1 MQEYAVQYTINV
13 NSQAAQQ
20 AILQFQEATQK
31 MLQLTSRFDHIAR
44 SVGKVNAALASIGKN
59 IPKMD
64 INTTAVETKLRNV
77 ISLLHQA
84 KTAASQISQG
94 KMQAVMNTPVTT
106 PKNTKTS
113 RNDLRLLQR
122 TIANTNKAIANL
134 NKQAITPKANT
145 ANAIKSLDLL
155 LAKINEIKA
164 NGKITITASAA
175 GASGAVAGAAA
186 GRRGGGGTTAAT
198 GAMIAASR
206 MPAGQSRY
214 LYPTTRQVLGPTYAG
229 TGANVAGEMIK
240 GMGIAYGLS
249 SLMSGI
255 GGVFKDAT
263 AYENI
268 SQTTKNI
275 LGAHDKRSEFESD
288 FRNVNQL
295 MRQVGMET
303 KFTAPQVA
311 SAGKFLAMA
320 GYSVGDIQQAIR
332 PIANIALVGDTDLG
346 ETADVVTNIMTGYE
360 IPSANMN
367 NAADILTM
375 TFTKSNT
382 TLMSLAESFK
392 YAGTVAHQSGLDF
405 STAAAAIGVL
415 GDAGIQGSHA
425 GTTLRMMLLN
435 MVNPTKKAQK
445 AWAELGIST
454 KDENGNLRDFNAI
467 LADLKAKRDQMEPGK
482 FQTLINS
489 MFRVTAAPGALA
501 LIQNSAKVQEVTDL
515 NRYGSYGLSTE
526 LADAKK
532 NTIEGLW
539 YQFTSSFTE
548 SGMQGFEQM
557 QGVIRDFLQ
566 RMIKMMQSA
575 DFAAALKSGMETFLK
590 LINAIVDVFGRL
602 MKMWNALPNWV
613 KDAFVWFVKIQMTL
627 GIISSIAKSFLSTW
641 LMIRGVMRGSWLSV
655 IVKPFASALVYMM
668 QLYNIQR
675 SILKLGVMQSLWGT
689 VSGSAVHAGRGVM
702 SWLRA
707 GSTVAG
713 GATAMG
719 STVAA
724 GASNASAAVAGAVG
738 TTLLGAIQGI
748 ASFMLTNPIGWGIMA
763 VSALAYV
770 GYQIY
775 DTWKVTNACI
785 EANKAWGES
794 YRKLGVDKIDFSN
807 QDDTIIGNMRIFN
820 NTLLSQNEKVEQSID
835 LWNRYWEAKN
845 GPKEDHSKDQTK
857 FSETAAGSQ
866 WDYWLNAADQ
876 WGGVDAAFRGK
887 MENMGGDI
895 RLTQFLDSNG
905 KAYSTNIFSLFGR
918 EIDLKDKNQIGENL
932 AVQLLLA
939 EYGADTNNQQFKDF
953 ERFALTSLG
962 GVHNY
967 NDYLRTVQM
976 LRDEHIN
983 SLSWNSKWNWISSET
998 AKGMTFAD
1006 VKESQMYIRG
1016 LQHNMLHV
1024 LEQWNEFGLILQ
1036 DADANK
1042 VIDPQ
1047 RIQTWLSTV
1056 VGPIFDPTHGM
1067 FGSEQWLGYVRDM
1080 VENPEKYGFKN
1091 TDAVTTMI
1099 TQAFDNIVNLY
1110 QLLDTNYKPLFADFL
1125 NRTPFENVL
1134 PGNKPLGSGGY
1145 YGGTRIGETA
1155 TFDGKQYT
1163 WDVPVPMRAD
1173 TKEDVAQFGHWVDK
1187 DGNVY
1192 APKDAKQTATWTPP
1206 NSNSTG
1212 GGNGG
1217 KNKNWTND
1225 LHNGADQSKYQ
1236 SHYKDNS
1243 AAPKQV
1249 IVNIGSLMKIDKQEI
1264 DWNNGNQVAV
1274 VENIKEQLATA
1285 LLDVVQD
1292 FNANIS

>member
-1 MQEYAVQYTINV
+1 MAQEYVVQYQINV
-13 NSQAAQQ
+13 NSQQAQQ
-20 AILQFQEATQK
+20 AIVQFQEATQK
-31 MLQLTSRFDHIAR
+31 MLQLTSRFDRVAQ

-64 INTTAVETKLRNV
+64 INTASVETKLRRV
-77 ISLLHQA
+77 ISLLNQA
-84 KTAASQISQG
+84 KVAASQISQG
-94 KMQAVMNTPVTT
+94 KMQAVMNTSVTT
-106 PKNTKTS
+106 SKNTKTS

-145 ANAIKSLDLL
+145 TNAIRSLDLL
-155 LAKINEIKA
+155 LEKINQLKA
-164 NGKITITASAA
+164 NSKITITASAA

-186 GRRGGGGTTAAT
+186 GRRAAGRTAGTV
-198 GAMIAASR
+198 IAPVTR
-206 MPAGQSRY
+206 TPAGQSRY
-214 LYPTTRQVLGPTYAG
+214 LYPTTRQVLGPTYAATG
-229 TGANVAGEMIK
+229 TNVAGEMIK

-275 LGAHDKRSEFESD
+275 LGAHDKRPEFESD
-288 FRNVNQL
+288 FKSVNQL

-360 IPSANMN
+360 IPSMNMN

-467 LADLKAKRDQMEPGK
+467 LQDLKAKRDQMEPGK

-501 LIQNSAKVQEVTDL
+501 LIQNSDKVQEVTDL
-515 NRYGSYGLSTE
+515 NRYDSYGLSTE

-557 QGVIRDFLQ
+557 QSVIRDFLQ

-575 DFAAALKSGMETFLK
+575 DFAKSLKSAMETFLK
-590 LINAIVDVFGRL
+590 LINAVVDVFGGL
-602 MKMWNALPNWV
+602 VKMWNMLPNWV
-613 KDAFVWFVKIQMTL
+613 KDALVGFVKIQMTL
-627 GIISSIAKSFLSTW
+627 GIVSSIAQSFLSTL
-641 LMIRGVMRGSWLSV
+641 LMVRGVMMGSWLAA
-655 IVKPFASALVYMM
+655 IIRPFASALVYMT

-675 SILKLGVMQSLWGT
+675 SIVGLGMGKAVMATLG
-689 VSGSAVHAGRGVM
+689 GSAVHAGRGIM
-702 SWLRA
+702 GWLRGGTA
-707 GSTVAG
+707 VAG
-713 GATAMG
+713 AAMG

-724 GASNASAAVAGAVG
+724 GATGTTTAIAGAAG
-738 TTLLGAIQGI
+738 GATLLGAVKGI
-748 ASFMLTNPIGWGIMA
+748 GSFMLTNPIGWGIMA
-763 VSALAYV
+763 AAAV
-770 GYQIY
+770 GYIGYQVY
-775 DTWKVTNACI
+775 DTYKKTQSAI

-794 YRKLGVDKIDFSN
+794 YRKIGVDKLDVT
-807 QDDTIIGNMRIFN
+807 DPDAMIIGNMRIFN
-820 NTLLSQNEKVEQSID
+820 NALLNQNEKVQQSIE
-835 LWNRYWEAKN
+835 LWKRYWEAKN
-845 GPKEDHSKDQTK
+845 GPQEDKSQDKTK
-857 FSETAAGSQ
+857 FSETDAGAA
-866 WDYWLNAADQ
+866 WKLDLERADMFA
-876 WGGVDAAFRGK
+876 GVDASFRGK
-887 MENMGGDI
+887 MENLGGSI
-895 RLTQFLDSNG
+895 RLQQMLDSNG
-905 KAYSTNIFSLFGR
+905 KAYQTNIFSLFGR
-918 EIDLKDKNQIGENL
+918 EIDLHDKNTIGENL
-932 AVQLLLA
+932 AVQLMLA
-939 EYGADTNNQQFKDF
+939 ELGAASDNAQRLNF
-953 ERFALTSLG
+953 EKKALTSIT

-967 NDYLRTVQM
+967 QDYLNTIEM
-976 LRDEHIN
+976 LQKKDID
-983 SLSWNSKWNWISSET
+983 SMSYDSKWDWISSET
-998 AKGMTFAD
+998 ADDMTFYD
-1006 VKESQMYIRG
+1006 VKNSQMYVRG
-1016 LQHNMLHV
+1016 LQNSMLQV
-1024 LEQWNEFGLILQ
+1024 LDTWKEFGSILQ
-1036 DADANK
+1036 DADAGN

-1047 RIQTWLSTV
+1047 RIQQLLFHKIGV
-1056 VGPIFDPTHGM
+1056 LFDPQKGL
-1067 FGSEQWLGYVRDM
+1067 FGSEGWMGYVKDM
-1080 VENPEKYGFKN
+1080 VENPRKYGFDN
-1091 TDAVTTMI
+1091 TAQVTTLI
-1099 TQAFDNIVNLY
+1099 TDSFDKLVNWY
-1110 QLLDTNYKPLFADFL
+1110 QLLDSHYKPLFAGFL
-1125 NRTPFENVL
+1125 NRTPYEGVL
-1134 PGNKPLGSGGY
+1134 PEGTPLGTGGY
-1145 YGGTRIGETA
+1145 HGGSRIGEVA
-1155 TFDGKQYT
+1155 YFDGVKYT
-1163 WDVPVPMRAD
+1163 WQIPLMMLD
-1173 TKEDVAQFGHWVDK
+1173 TAENVRQYGEWRDANGK
-1187 DGNVY
+1187 VY
-1192 APKDAKQTATWTPP
+1192 APKDAKQTATWTPTDTTGG
-1206 NSNSTG
+1206 SG

-1217 KNKNWTND
+1217 KKNNWTNN

-1243 AAPKQV
+1243 TAPKQV
-1249 IVNIGSLMKIDKQEI
+1249 IVHIGSLMKIDKQEI